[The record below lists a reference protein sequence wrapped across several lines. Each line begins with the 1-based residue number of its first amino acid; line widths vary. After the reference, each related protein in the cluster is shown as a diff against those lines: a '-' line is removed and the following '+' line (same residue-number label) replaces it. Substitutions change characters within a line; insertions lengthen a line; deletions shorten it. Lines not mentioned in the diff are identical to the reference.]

1 MKLLIISEIVKVKWN
16 ARNKKRYEELGYRFT
31 RIGEEFDVK
40 VEHLSRGSIAIV
52 NVRCEY
58 CGN

>member
-1 MKLLIISEIVKVKWN
+1 MIISEIVKVKWN